1 MRSFLS
7 LYHIF
12 SIKRPAD
19 CIHFVLRN
27 SFQAISRETDITASA
42 GIRKKPSA
50 PAEGS
55 FLFRDIDEAFTKDV
69 THIMNNDKRFCI
81 TAFNNF
87 FEHGK
92 LLFLDDDI

>member
-1 MRSFLS
+1 MRSSLS
-7 LYHIF
+7 LDHIF

-27 SFQAISRETDITASA
+27 SFQAISRETDHNSFCRHKKKTSA
-42 GIRKKPSA
+42 Q
-50 PAEGS
+50 AEGS

>member
-27 SFQAISRETDITASA
+27 SFQAISRETD
-42 GIRKKPSA
+42 
-50 PAEGS
+50 
-55 FLFRDIDEAFTKDV
+55 
-69 THIMNNDKRFCI
+69 HNRFCRHKKKTLRAGRGI
-81 TAFNNF
+81 
-87 FEHGK
+87 
-92 LLFLDDDI
+92 LFI